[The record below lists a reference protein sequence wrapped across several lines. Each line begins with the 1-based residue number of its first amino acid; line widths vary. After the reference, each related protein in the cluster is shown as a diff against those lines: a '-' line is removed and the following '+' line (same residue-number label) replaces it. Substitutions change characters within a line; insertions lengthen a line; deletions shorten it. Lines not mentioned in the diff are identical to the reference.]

1 MLTQRDSQHKKE
13 IDLVAMKQGEKL
25 YIQVANDISDT
36 VSHVIGLANFNYTSD
51 LQIDVSTVQRFIECQ
66 LAGK

>member
-1 MLTQRDSQHKKE
+1 MRLDDIVFHDSHYMLTQRDSQHKKE

-36 VSHVIGLANFNYTSD
+36 VSHVIGLANFNYT
-51 LQIDVSTVQRFIECQ
+51 LV
-66 LAGK
+66 